1 MLFGLRLKRPKRLP
15 GGEQL
20 SLANQPIAAGR
31 KLSSEGC
38 GDGDGGGDGSCL
50 GWPAARRGAGPP
62 APQLFLYQSNGPG
75 NIPGRELGGGERE
88 GESRKNKREKK
99 KVKPP
104 PQKKKKTLLREVN

>member
-20 SLANQPIAAGR
+20 SLANQPRAAGR
-31 KLSSEGC
+31 KLYSEGC
-38 GDGDGGGDGSCL
+38 GDGDGDGDGSCL

-75 NIPGRELGGGERE
+75 NIPGRELGGGVGSER
-88 GESRKNKREKK
+88 GRAAKIRGEKK
-99 KVKPP
+99 S
-104 PQKKKKTLLREVN
+104 